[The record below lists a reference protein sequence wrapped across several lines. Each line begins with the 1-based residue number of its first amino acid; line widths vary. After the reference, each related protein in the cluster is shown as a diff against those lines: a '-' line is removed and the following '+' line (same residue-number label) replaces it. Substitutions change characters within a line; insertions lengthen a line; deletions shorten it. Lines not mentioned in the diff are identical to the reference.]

1 MDRTGPLPSS
11 PLLQQ
16 RKGPTTTADE
26 DSDQSQ
32 SEKTSSKSNSGVF
45 AGFVGAL
52 AVIPRAL
59 ARGWTAFTNAS
70 LRLWRK
76 GWTAETCSCIFALL
90 SLVGLVVTL
99 MAHQNRPLPDW
110 PQIVSINSIVSL
122 FSMMIRAGVSM
133 VLAEGTSGAQ
143 NYLYCILAQF
153 LTKTGISQS
162 KWQWFRK
169 ARKLEDMAKFDSA
182 SRGAWGSVLFILG
195 LRIKKP

>member
-1 MDRTGPLPSS
+1 MDRTDPPPSS

-16 RKGPTTTADE
+16 KRKGPTITTEEA
-26 DSDQSQ
+26 SDQSQ
-32 SEKTSSKSNSGVF
+32 SRKEFTTSPRRCFSGLLS
-45 AGFVGAL
+45 AL
-52 AVIPRAL
+52 AVIPCGI
-59 ARGWTAFTNAS
+59 ARGWKVVSNAS

-90 SLVGLVVTL
+90 SLIGLIIML
-99 MAHQNRPLPDW
+99 MAHQDRPLPDW

-133 VLAEGTSGAQ
+133 VLAEG
-143 NYLYCILAQF
+143 
-153 LTKTGISQS
+153 ISQS

-169 ARKLEDMAKFDSA
+169 ARKLEDMARFDSA
-182 SRGAWGSVLFILG
+182 SRGAWGSVLFIFG

>member
-1 MDRTGPLPSS
+1 MDRTGPPQSS

-16 RKGPTTTADE
+16 KRKEPTTTTV
-26 DSDQSQ
+26 
-32 SEKTSSKSNSGVF
+32 EKDPNQGQTKRNLTAHPRGCLSVF
-45 AGFVGAL
+45 PNAL
-52 AVIPRAL
+52 AAILRSVAQ
-59 ARGWTAFTNAS
+59 GWQAFANGS

-90 SLVGLVVTL
+90 SLIGLVLTL
-99 MAHQNRPLPDW
+99 MAHQDRPLPDW

-133 VLAEGTSGAQ
+133 VLAEG
-143 NYLYCILAQF
+143 
-153 LTKTGISQS
+153 ISQS

-169 ARKLEDMAKFDSA
+169 ARKLDDMAKFDSA
-182 SRGAWGSVLFILG
+182 SRGAWGSVLFIFG